1 MARHSDGLDQRF
13 SNGDHDT
20 WSGSGCILR
29 LEPTRFANGWDLWFE
44 RKNEFQDHS
53 KA

>member
-1 MARHSDGLDQRF
+1 MARHSDGLGQCC
-13 SNGDHDT
+13 SNGGYDT
-20 WSGSGCILR
+20 WSGFGCILR
-29 LEPTRFANGWDLWFE
+29 LEPTGFANGWDVGFE